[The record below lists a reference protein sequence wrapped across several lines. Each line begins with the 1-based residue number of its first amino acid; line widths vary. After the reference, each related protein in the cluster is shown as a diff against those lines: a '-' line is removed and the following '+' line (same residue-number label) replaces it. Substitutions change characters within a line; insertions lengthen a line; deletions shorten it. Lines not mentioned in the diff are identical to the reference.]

1 MLKRST
7 SVVLLTALVCT
18 LGSPAF
24 AGNPCRPDTK
34 SDVAETLTESGAAE
48 TKQTQP
54 NERLRLNILRLVAE
68 AEAGTV
74 APIPR
79 SQIQPSKSNSLSKGA
94 KIAIGVGIAVAVVA
108 IVLIVNKP
116 RVTGA
121 AAF

>member
-7 SVVLLTALVCT
+7 SVVLLTAIICT

-24 AGNPCRPDTK
+24 AGNRCRPDTK
-34 SDVAETLTESGAAE
+34 SDLAEALAEPGAAAA
-48 TKQTQP
+48 KQAQP
-54 NERLRLNILRLVAE
+54 NERLRLNILKLVAE
-68 AEAGTV
+68 AEAGKV

-79 SQIQPSKSNSLSKGA
+79 SQIQPAKRNNLSKGA

-116 RVTGA
+116 RVTGSA
-121 AAF
+121 VF